1 MNSTPEPNFTKHEQV
16 ASVSA
21 TFRTLRR
28 FLFSVPLLRW
38 LFIPTIALSIVAVIL
53 PQFFLWLAGTFVECG
68 GRKECSAI
76 IPQFSISLQVGLGVL
91 GGVAVLSFIVRLLSW
106 TLFEVGGEWAMQG
119 FHAKMVAG
127 LRGVRTTYFDENPS
141 GRIINRMV
149 HDYEQLRTS
158 CIVRIGDSIQAFLEV
173 ISIAAMV
180 LLAQPLAGLL
190 IVPTVFCFLYI
201 QWGVAPMLQRL
212 TAIRS
217 IRMGEVIHRE
227 TDLIE
232 GAKTFLLYG
241 AEKALLLRLT
251 RAVTRYVQ
259 VHLLRVKIEAWGRL
273 LSSGV
278 TSSYSFLSILFVA
291 LAVHS
296 EKISLIMGSAII
308 TILLRLTPAC
318 SWFAWSVSMVIESVG
333 VTKRAFEIVDLPK
346 QESEEFLT
354 PIQNTKRSIRFPTS
368 GELVFSNYSMSYRRD
383 TPLILKDINVRLPA
397 GKKIGVIGRTGSGKT
412 SLFQSL
418 FRFVFVQGGD
428 ISFGGV
434 SLLSSELTHA
444 REIFGAVPQEPY
456 LFTGTIRSNL
466 DPDNQST
473 NAALED
479 ALRKVELDFDLE
491 MPVAEGGKNLSVGER
506 QLLCLARVIVC
517 RRAVILLDEP
527 TSAVDNSTDVKI
539 QRALHT
545 AFDSQTVIAIAH
557 RLETLT
563 NYDLIIEISEGRVAR
578 IGTPQELLP
587 QLKMEDLA

>member
-1 MNSTPEPNFTKHEQV
+1 MSSVAPPNFTKYEHV
-16 ASVSA
+16 ASVTA
-21 TFRTLRR
+21 TLRTLTR

-38 LFIPTIALSIVAVIL
+38 LFIPTVALSIVAVLL
-53 PQFFLWLAGTFVECG
+53 PQFFLWLAGSFVECG
-68 GRKECSAI
+68 GRNECFAT
-76 IPQFSISLQVGLGVL
+76 IPQLSLTFQVGVGMLAL
-91 GGVAVLSFIVRLLSW
+91 VAILSFFVRLLSW

-180 LLAQPLAGLL
+180 LIAQPLAGLL
-190 IVPTVFCFLYI
+190 IVPTVLCFLYI

-241 AEKALLLRLT
+241 AETALLSRLT

-259 VHLLRVKIEAWGRL
+259 IHLLRVKIEAWGRL
-273 LSSGV
+273 LSSGI
-278 TSSYSFLSILFVA
+278 TSSYSFLSILFIA

-346 QESEEFLT
+346 QETEEFLV
-354 PIQNTKRSIRFPTS
+354 PIRSETVATQLPTV
-368 GELVFSNYSMSYRRD
+368 GELVFSNYSMSYRSD
-383 TPLILKDINVRLPA
+383 TPLILKEINLSLPA

-412 SLFQSL
+412 SIFQSL
-418 FRFVFVQGGD
+418 FRFVFVQSGD
-428 ISFGGV
+428 ITFGGV
-434 SLLSSELTHA
+434 SLLSSQLAEA

-456 LFTGTIRSNL
+456 LFAGTVRSNL
-466 DPDNQST
+466 DPDSRSCDET
-473 NAALED
+473 LRD
-479 ALRKVELDFDLE
+479 ALKKVDLNFNLDL
-491 MPVAEGGKNLSVGER
+491 PIVEGGKNLSVGER

-517 RRAVILLDEP
+517 KRSVILLDEP

-539 QRALHT
+539 QHALQT
-545 AFDSQTVIAIAH
+545 AFRDQTVIAIAH

-563 NYDLIIEISEGRVAR
+563 NYDLIIEISEGRVSR
-578 IGTPQELLP
+578 MGTPEELLP
-587 QLKMEDLA
+587 QLGVEDLS